1 MCRVGAGIV
10 GVVRERPD
18 ETGHA
23 PAGHLPHVPGAHDW
37 HVPREY
43 FEPRPGITYAAGMRL
58 LRSTDL
64 ALRVLMR
71 LAVTSGSVPTTR
83 EVADAMKVPYT
94 HTAKVVAELQHMGLV
109 AARRG
114 RGGGLTL
121 TEAGRTA
128 SVGRIVR
135 AFEGDGDVVDCDGT
149 VPCPLASACRLRGA
163 LRRAQEAF
171 FASLDPLTVA
181 DMVAAPTGS
190 LLLGITGEP
199 DGDPAGGSAG
209 T

>member
-1 MCRVGAGIV
+1 
-10 GVVRERPD
+10 
-18 ETGHA
+18 
-23 PAGHLPHVPGAHDW
+23 
-37 HVPREY
+37 
-43 FEPRPGITYAAGMRL
+43 MRL

-71 LAVTSGSVPTTR
+71 LAVADGGSTPTTR
-83 EVADAMKVPYT
+83 EVAADMHVPYT

-114 RGGGLTL
+114 RGGGLAL
-121 TEAGRTA
+121 TEEGRAA

-135 AFEGDGDVVDCDGT
+135 AFEGEGDVVDCEGT
-149 VPCPLASACRLRGA
+149 GPTGCPLSSGCRLRGA

-181 DMVAAPTGS
+181 DMVAGPTGS
-190 LLLGITGEP
+190 LLLDISRTP
-199 DGDPAGGSAG
+199 PV
-209 T
+209 